1 MKSAPPVGSLAMSR
15 IFSLGIALAVAMLVG
30 CSASNS
36 SSSNSSNNAT
46 STTNNVQPIAVNTG
60 PAVVDGLAAVDTA
73 FTSVTLCVPGTTTC
87 QTVTGVLV
95 DTGSSGLRIL
105 SSALTL
111 SLPQQTSGGAP
122 VAECGEFTATET
134 WGGVQSA
141 DIEMA
146 GEKASSVAVQVI
158 GSANVPSV
166 PASCSSLGQVTDDL
180 PSLGANGI
188 LGVGNFVQ
196 DCGPACAVSGSS
208 NAGFYYTCP
217 TSTSCA
223 ITSESLSQ
231 QLSNPVASF
240 ATDNNGVIIELPLAS
255 GPEATLNG
263 SMIFGIG
270 TQSGPQPNN
279 ALGSATVYGV
289 NTSGAYVGDF
299 TTTFMGT
306 AYPQAFL
313 DTGSNGIYFLDTS
326 VTGLPECSDYNFWYC
341 PTTTQNFSAV
351 NEGANGATGS
361 LSFSIGNADSLVANV
376 NNGVAPN
383 LGGPGGPNTIDWG
396 LPFFFG
402 RNVFTAIE
410 GKSAPGGNTPYWA
423 F

>member
-1 MKSAPPVGSLAMSR
+1 MKSAPPRSSRAVMTSR
-15 IFSLGIALAVAMLVG
+15 ILALGTAFAVVMLAG
-30 CSASNS
+30 CSGSNS
-36 SSSNSSNNAT
+36 SSNSTNN
-46 STTNNVQPIAVNTG
+46 STTPPSNVQPITVNIG
-60 PAVVDGLAAVDTA
+60 PAIVDNLAAVDTA
-73 FTSVTLCVPGTTTC
+73 FTSVTVCVPNTTQC
-87 QTVTGVLV
+87 QAIGGIIV

-111 SLPQQTSGGAP
+111 SLPQQTSGGNP
-122 VAECGEFTATET
+122 NAECAQFTATET
-134 WGGVQSA
+134 WGAVETA

-146 GEKASSVAVQVI
+146 GEKASSIPIQVI
-158 GSANVPSV
+158 ASANVPGV
-166 PASCSSLGQVTDDL
+166 PASCSNLGTVDDTL

-196 DCGPACAVSGSS
+196 DCGSFCANVTG
-208 NAGFYYTCP
+208 NGFYYTCP
-217 TSTSCA
+217 TSGCVMATA
-223 ITSESLSQ
+223 SLSQ

-240 ATDNNGVIIELPLAS
+240 VSDNNGVLIELPSAS
-255 GPEATLNG
+255 APEASLSG

-270 TQSGPQPNN
+270 TQSNN

-289 NTSGAYVGDF
+289 DQNTGNF
-299 TTTFMGT
+299 TTTFGGT
-306 AYPQAFL
+306 TYTNEAFL
-313 DTGSNGIYFLDTS
+313 DSGSNGIYFLNTAATNMQPCTDF
-326 VTGLPECSDYNFWYC
+326 NFWYC
-341 PTTTQNFSAV
+341 PSTTQNFTAQNKGS
-351 NEGANGATGS
+351 NGATGT

-383 LGGPGGPNTIDWG
+383 LGGPAPNTIDWG

-410 GKSAPGGNTPYWA
+410 GKSTPGGTGPYWA